1 MSARPRLRSLAAAA
15 ALPLVLAATL
25 LPASTASAAEPD
37 QYVALGDSYAA
48 GNGTG
53 WPDLSLSCYR
63 SSLAYAPLVAKA
75 RPNTT
80 LSFRACS
87 GATTGDV
94 TGGQTAALSASTDFV
109 TVSIGGNDVGFTD
122 LILSCFSSWDELLCR
137 STVSKVSAR
146 IDTELPAKLDAT
158 YADIR
163 TRAPGAKVMVV
174 GYPKPF
180 GASVSCAQASGVN
193 SRESMLLNDVAGR
206 LDRVVAARAAAAGF
220 TYLDP
225 VPSFTGHDVCATTP
239 YVWGKKTGLLDIYHP
254 TKAGYRDGFA
264 PLVRAAMG

>member
-1 MSARPRLRSLAAAA
+1 MSARPRLRSALAALT
-15 ALPLVLAATL
+15 ALPLVVAGVA
-25 LPASTASAAEPD
+25 LPAAAAEPD

-75 RPNTT
+75 RPNTS

-87 GATTGDV
+87 GAKTGDV
-94 TGGQTAALSASTDFV
+94 TGGQTAALSPATDFV
-109 TVSIGGNDVGFTD
+109 TVSIGGNDVGFVD
-122 LILSCFSSWDELLCR
+122 LILSCFSTWDEPLCR
-137 STVSKVSAR
+137 ATVSSVNRK
-146 IDTELPAKLDAT
+146 IDTQLPAKLDAT

-163 TRAPGAKVMVV
+163 TRAPGAEVIVV

-180 GASVSCAQASGVN
+180 GTDVSCSQASGVN
-193 SRESMLLNDVAGR
+193 SRESVLLDDVAAH

-225 VPSFTGHDVCATTP
+225 VPAFTGHDVCAPTP
-239 YVWGKKTGLLDIYHP
+239 FVWGKRTGLLDIYHP
-254 TKAGYRDGFA
+254 TRAGYRDGFA